1 MSELRP
7 EYSRMVADGPQSI
20 RAEIIFWGLKPF
32 SFLYGLVMRVRSRFY
47 LAGLKSSYRAS
58 VPVISV
64 GNLTN
69 GGTGKTPMVDFLARD
84 LRARGLKCAIVS
96 RGYGGKYRQ
105 AVGRVTNAEGKLCM
119 TPKECGDEPYLLA
132 IRNPD
137 VPVYVARKRTFGVQA
152 AEQDGAQ
159 VILLDDGFQHQA
171 VQRDIDIVLLDAKKP
186 FGNGHLL
193 PAGMLREPLSAL
205 QRADLII
212 MTRTDAQQSGS
223 IPARCPVMYSR
234 HQLDR
239 TIMTLD
245 GEHLSTQDYVGK
257 SCLAFAGIAKPEGFF
272 SALREFG
279 FSHIEEM
286 PLADHQEYTP
296 SILNRLIKSCDNH
309 DVLVTTEKDAV
320 KLSETDLPK
329 PCYKV
334 AVELIFDD
342 MTSLAGVLDNV
353 VKMCR

>member
-1 MSELRP
+1 MSEQRS
-7 EYSRMVADGPQSI
+7 EYSRMVSDGPQSI
-20 RAEIIFWGLKPF
+20 RAEIIFWGLRPF

-64 GNLTN
+64 GNLTT

-105 AVGRVTNAEGKLCM
+105 AVGRVTDGSGKLCM
-119 TPKECGDEPYLLA
+119 TPQECGDEPYLLA

-137 VPVYVARKRTFGVQA
+137 VPVYVARKRTLGVQA

-159 VILLDDGFQHQA
+159 LILLDDGFQHQA
-171 VQRDIDIVLLDAKKP
+171 VQRDMDIVLLDAKKP

-212 MTRTDAQQSGS
+212 MTRADAQQSAP
-223 IPARCPVMYSR
+223 IPARCPIMYSR

-245 GEHLSTQDYVGK
+245 GEQLSTQDYAGK

-279 FSHIEEM
+279 FSRIEEM
-286 PLADHQEYTP
+286 PLADHQEYNQE
-296 SILNRLIKSCDNH
+296 ILNRLIKSCDNH
-309 DVLVTTEKDAV
+309 DLLVTTEKDAV
-320 KLSETDLPK
+320 KLSSADLPK
-329 PCYKV
+329 PCCQIGV
-334 AVELIFDD
+334 DLVFDD
-342 MTSLAGVLDNV
+342 MTPLANILD
-353 VKMCR
+353 KMVERCR